1 MNKKFIKSVIA
12 VVLGLAL
19 AITLIATFSL
29 IFDAI
34 MSSDVATLS
43 SVSKSME
50 KVLSYTRNTAIGVVF
65 VNIAMLACF
74 CFTYFIK
81 TKKVFGCISTVL
93 SLLSAAMCIA
103 FVFDLRAIVLKST
116 SLQSYSAAT
125 GYFSELISLA
135 AAALLFF
142 AYFLFV
148 TVKSFRS
155 EKVSDQV
162 IAEFKTE
169 DETKAVTECIAEKEN
184 EKN

>member
-50 KVLSYTRNTAIGVVF
+50 KLLSYTRNTAIGVVF

-125 GYFSELISLA
+125 GYFSELA

>member
-74 CFTYFIK
+74 CFTYLIK
-81 TKKVFGCISTVL
+81 TKKVFGCIS
-93 SLLSAAMCIA
+93 
-103 FVFDLRAIVLKST
+103 
-116 SLQSYSAAT
+116 LQ
-125 GYFSELISLA
+125 
-135 AAALLFF
+135 
-142 AYFLFV
+142 
-148 TVKSFRS
+148 R
-155 EKVSDQV
+155 
-162 IAEFKTE
+162 
-169 DETKAVTECIAEKEN
+169 
-184 EKN
+184 

>member
-1 MNKKFIKSVIA
+1 MWI
-12 VVLGLAL
+12 L
-19 AITLIATFSL
+19 TFQFS
-29 IFDAI
+29 
-34 MSSDVATLS
+34 
-43 SVSKSME
+43 
-50 KVLSYTRNTAIGVVF
+50 VLSYTRNTAIGVVF

>member
-74 CFTYFIK
+74 CFTYLIK
-81 TKKVFGCISTVL
+81 TKKYSGVF
-93 SLLSAAMCIA
+93 
-103 FVFDLRAIVLKST
+103 RR
-116 SLQSYSAAT
+116 YSAC
-125 GYFSELISLA
+125 YRRQC
-135 AAALLFF
+135 ALL
-142 AYFLFV
+142 LF
-148 TVKSFRS
+148 SICAPLF
-155 EKVSDQV
+155 
-162 IAEFKTE
+162 
-169 DETKAVTECIAEKEN
+169 
-184 EKN
+184 